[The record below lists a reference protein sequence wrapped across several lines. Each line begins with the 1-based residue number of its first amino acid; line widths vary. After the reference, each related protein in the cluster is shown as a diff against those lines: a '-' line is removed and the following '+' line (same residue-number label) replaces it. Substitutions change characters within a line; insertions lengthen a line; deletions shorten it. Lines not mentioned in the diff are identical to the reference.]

1 MLSTNYIIYEVNLA
15 LGLLKIA
22 IRAKE
27 EKDIDN
33 LIRATHR
40 CLDTAKEN
48 IIKQTGGV
56 DDE

>member
-1 MLSTNYIIYEVNLA
+1 VNLA